1 MSRGQIG
8 QERIA
13 SVTLAGT
20 DGKQIPAQWTGPG
33 LGGHGFGVRKTSL
46 ACSAWT
52 DRFVDWLQSQGM
64 LRTNVQAK

>member
-1 MSRGQIG
+1 VVMY
-8 QERIA
+8 
-13 SVTLAGT
+13 LALKRANVPT
-20 DGKQIPAQWTGPG
+20 ELHVYAQ
-33 LGGHGFGVRKTSL
+33 GGHGFGVRKSSL